1 METATDKKIRIGL
14 YGGSFNP
21 PHLGHL
27 QIAEEVKRLL
37 RLDRMVLI
45 PAGNPYMK
53 DADDMAPART
63 RLDVLSFFTN
73 DANTELCV
81 DAVEVNRSGPSY
93 TADTLREYRKNY
105 PNAELYTI
113 VGADAFD
120 GMKYWKNPEVIAR
133 LSTIVV
139 VRRAGSEQVFS
150 DDSTYTW
157 WSCYADKIMFLD
169 IPVLPISSTDI
180 RYRIKKGYAWHHLVS
195 PGVVDYIEK
204 IENPYEVKNV

>member
-53 DADDMAPART
+53 DKEDMASSQT
-63 RLDVLSFFTN
+63 RFSMLLFFVN
-73 DANTELCV
+73 DASTELCV
-81 DAVEVNRSGPSY
+81 DTLEIDRNGPSY
-93 TADTLREYRKNY
+93 TVDTLREYRKKC

-113 VGADAFD
+113 VGADAFES
-120 GMKYWKNPEVIAR
+120 MKYWKDPEEIAR

-139 VRRAGSEQVFS
+139 VRRAGSEQVPG
-150 DDSTYTW
+150 DDATYTW
-157 WSCYADKIMFLD
+157 WSYYTDRIMFLD
-169 IPVLPISSTDI
+169 ILIISISSTDI
-180 RYRIKKGYAWHHLVS
+180 RYRIGKGFAWHHLVS
-195 PGVVDYIEK
+195 PGIADYIDN